1 MDMTNVKA
9 LKCTVTSS
17 PEAKVSGKGKA
28 FTQFKLLHETEGG
41 EKLWIDALAFG
52 LVGKTLASKLEKGK
66 KCLVSGK
73 VKTEEKASTKDPN
86 KVFVNRTLFVDELK
100 VAIGDTL
107 VTIDDFYVEPQP
119 F

>member
-9 LKCTVTSS
+9 LKCTVTSV
-17 PEAKVSGKGKA
+17 PESKISGKGKP
-28 FTQFKLLHETEGG
+28 FTRFKLVHETDSG
-41 EKLWIDALAFG
+41 EKLWIDGLAFG
-52 LVGKTLASKLEKGK
+52 LVGKTLATKLEKGK

-73 VKTEEKASTKDPN
+73 VKTEEKPSN
-86 KVFVNRTLFVDELK
+86 KEPGKVYVNRTLFVDEVKLA
-100 VAIGDTL
+100 VGDNL